1 MPFGLTNAPATFQ
14 RLMSQL
20 FSGKEWEFVSVYL
33 DNVLIASRDIKEH
46 LEHVKKVLQK
56 VSEAGLRLKPSKCVF
71 AAEEIEYLG
80 HTLTTE
86 GVKPN
91 SEKVEAVKSFP
102 RPSKVKEVK
111 SFLRLA
117 NFYRRHIPDMAIIS
131 RPLTAL
137 SRKDVTFYWTE
148 ECEVAFREVKQ
159 RLTSAPLLRPPD
171 LTKPFQL
178 WTDASERGFGAVL
191 E

>member
-1 MPFGLTNAPATFQ
+1 MFTSLYLMRGYHQVKMAENSKHKTAFVCHLGQYQYRRMPFGLTNAPATFQ

-91 SEKVEAVKSFP
+91 SEKV
-102 RPSKVKEVK
+102 
-111 SFLRLA
+111 
-117 NFYRRHIPDMAIIS
+117 
-131 RPLTAL
+131 
-137 SRKDVTFYWTE
+137 RK
-148 ECEVAFREVKQ
+148 
-159 RLTSAPLLRPPD
+159 
-171 LTKPFQL
+171 
-178 WTDASERGFGAVL
+178 
-191 E
+191 